1 MSRYKDNKG
10 RCIAPKIAEKTEKQT
25 TNPPTHTNSSK
36 IRAKKILRRESS
48 KVAIETTIK
57 ETKSETIVQ
66 IESIIQH
73 ARGEAL
79 VTQSEGARKETEVA
93 IEEVASFV
101 GESHKTL
108 EHLDTPYNPVFEP
121 SLSWE
126 DSPPPYKLFG
136 DMAEE

>member
-1 MSRYKDNKG
+1 MYCSQNCRKNRKTNNK
-10 RCIAPKIAEKTEKQT
+10 PPP
-25 TNPPTHTNSSK
+25 PPTHTNSSK

-48 KVAIETTIK
+48 KVAIETTAK

-79 VTQSEGARKETEVA
+79 ATQSEGARKETEVV

-108 EHLDTPYNPVFEP
+108 EHLDIPHNPVFEP
-121 SLSWE
+121 SLSGE
-126 DSPPPYKLFG
+126 ASPPPYKLFG